1 MILSKLCYLCRKDVY
16 KLIYNSAITLMMNN
30 GYQVM
35 GSNVPC
41 LALLFQHDEVNE
53 QMNIVGLMNNVG
65 KSELT
70 SEQLDSITF
79 QIERK
84 FLIGRYAREVNIIYL
99 VFSDDFERDK
109 KYSQGKSAF
118 WLMDVLCKR
127 IVVFED
133 QPDDFFGLKSLVK
146 NVFDEQ
152 RGNSAAIFSSTEN
165 RTDRQKRKKKFPIIT
180 VLLLFINI
188 IVFIWLEMNGDT
200 ENPVYMLK
208 NGAALGRNIFDKHEY
223 YRLLTAVFMHFG
235 IGHLLNNMLALWI
248 LGSKL
253 ESIIGSIRFVILYIL
268 SGLAGSLVSAVHYYN
283 SVPPVVSAGASGA
296 IYGILGAILVVA
308 LIQRRRNDKSMFIRM
323 GLVLFLMFYGGG
335 RQGVDMVAHMGGLAG
350 GIAIMLIF
358 KFFSDKQ
365 TFDKLKNLR

>member
-41 LALLFQHDEVNE
+41 LALLFQHDEENE
-53 QMNIVGLMNNVG
+53 RMNIVGLMNNVG

-70 SEQLDSITF
+70 SEQLDSITV

-84 FLIGRYAREVNIIYL
+84 CLIGRYAREVNILYL

-109 KYSQGKSAF
+109 KYSQGKSNY
-118 WLMDVLCKR
+118 WLMDTTGKR
-127 IVVFED
+127 IVVFEE
-133 QPDDFFGLKSLVK
+133 QPDDFFFFFCLMK
-146 NVFDEQ
+146 NVFEEQ
-152 RGNSAAIFSSTEN
+152 RVNSAGIYSSLERETAHPE
-165 RTDRQKRKKKFPIIT
+165 RRKKLPIIT
-180 VLLLFINI
+180 ILLLFINV
-188 IVFIWLEMNGDT
+188 IVFICLEMNGDT

-208 NGAALGRNIFDKHEY
+208 KGAALGSNIFDKHEY
-223 YRLLTAVFMHFG
+223 YRLLTATFMHFG
-235 IGHLLNNMLALWI
+235 IAHLLNNMLALWI

-253 ESIIGSIRFVILYIL
+253 ESIIGNIRFVVLYIL
-268 SGLAGSLVSAVHYYN
+268 SGLAGSIVSAVHYYN
-283 SVPPVVSAGASGA
+283 AFPPVVSAGASGA

-323 GLVLFLMFYGGG
+323 GLVLFLMFYGSGT
-335 RQGVDMVAHMGGLAG
+335 QGVDMLAHIGGLTG
-350 GIAIMLIF
+350 GIIIMLIF
-358 KFFSDKQ
+358 KIFSDKQ